1 MLQEHLFLCGASFSH
16 PKSSK
21 CDEFIDILST
31 FWASRHVKYDRNW
44 QIEPPRRSFWSSWR
58 GLGDRGILG
67 DLYFQKWAPRLDGS
81 TIFETCTSK
90 NGKRVTEGAYSFA
103 WDKERAG
110 EGVREDETRS
120 QRKNNNAL
128 PDSFLYESLEARE
141 QDGITAAEHES
152 MIPWEHEST
161 RLRGLKSTQAREHN
175 IMWWPYSR
183 ASRARRP
190 FWRGC
195 ILIASYNPSILTI

>member
-1 MLQEHLFLCGASFSH
+1 MGPLFLTQNRTNVVN
-16 PKSSK
+16 
-21 CDEFIDILST
+21 LST
-31 FWASRHVKYDRNW
+31 CCVSRHVKYVRNE
-44 QIEPPRRSFWSSWR
+44 QIEPPGCSFWSSWR
-58 GLGDRGILG
+58 GLGHRGILG

-141 QDGITAAEHES
+141 QDGITAEEPES
-152 MIPWEHEST
+152 MS
-161 RLRGLKSTQAREHN
+161 A
-175 IMWWPYSR
+175 
-183 ASRARRP
+183 
-190 FWRGC
+190 
-195 ILIASYNPSILTI
+195 

>member
-1 MLQEHLFLCGASFSH
+1 MKCIFFYFDVLEEHFL
-16 PKSSK
+16 
-21 CDEFIDILST
+21 IL
-31 FWASRHVKYDRNW
+31 
-44 QIEPPRRSFWSSWR
+44 SFWSSWR

-90 NGKRVTEGAYSFA
+90 NGKRVTEGACSFA

-141 QDGITAAEHES
+141 QDGITAGEPES
-152 MIPWEHEST
+152 MS
-161 RLRGLKSTQAREHN
+161 A
-175 IMWWPYSR
+175 
-183 ASRARRP
+183 
-190 FWRGC
+190 
-195 ILIASYNPSILTI
+195 

>member
-1 MLQEHLFLCGASFSH
+1 MKCIFFYFDVLEERFFSFGGLFFYHFL
-16 PKSSK
+16 
-21 CDEFIDILST
+21 
-31 FWASRHVKYDRNW
+31 
-44 QIEPPRRSFWSSWR
+44 SFWSSWR

-141 QDGITAAEHES
+141 QDGITAGEPES
-152 MIPWEHEST
+152 MS
-161 RLRGLKSTQAREHN
+161 A
-175 IMWWPYSR
+175 
-183 ASRARRP
+183 
-190 FWRGC
+190 
-195 ILIASYNPSILTI
+195 